1 MITIVIYL
9 LLSSILVT
17 HADLNGIFV
26 LDSCECNSSNE
37 KCEPNGPFIFDQQR
51 STVAVRYGAT
61 QVGVGTLGSNRLDLY
76 LNQNRCK
83 GFYNSKS
90 RLADLKCQHKDGIIC
105 TTKLR
110 CVSGSCLND
119 TSNVFSSSSSSA
131 NMMTIFVCLPLV
143 SSLLLMIRY

>member
-1 MITIVIYL
+1 MFRSIVIVIF
-9 LLSSILVT
+9 SSILVVC

-26 LDSCECNSSNE
+26 LDSCECSSSNE

-51 STVAVRYGAT
+51 STVAVRFGAT

-83 GFYNSKS
+83 GFYNSKN
-90 RLADLKCQHKDGIIC
+90 RLADLKCQHKDGVVC

-119 TSNVFSSSSSSA
+119 TSMIFSSSSAST
-131 NMMTIFVCLPLV
+131 NTLFVLLPLL
-143 SSLLLMIRY
+143 SSLLLIIRY